1 MFETHKTA
9 RLPSFFA
16 NDGEYLWSH
25 VGIHLQHAW
34 FQVTYR
40 IKVEDDLDISETL
53 LLSRVDQLI
62 EITKR
67 DNIKIEF
74 VDLVSP
80 GYMNG
85 SKRWKMEPLRE
96 IWLCAS
102 DKWPNQQEHVF
113 LLESGA
119 RYKNLGAASSE
130 DAFYEDRLIFSTYH
144 PT

>member
-1 MFETHKTA
+1 MFETNEAA

-25 VGIHLQHAW
+25 IGIHLQHAW
-34 FQVTYR
+34 LQVSYR
-40 IKVEDDLDISETL
+40 ITVENDQDISETI
-53 LLSRVDQLI
+53 LLSHVDQLI
-62 EITKR
+62 EMQNR
-67 DNIKIEF
+67 DNIKIAF

-80 GYMNG
+80 GYVNG
-85 SKRWKMEPLRE
+85 SDRWKMEPLRE

-102 DKWPNQQEHVF
+102 DKWPNQQEYVF

-119 RYKNLGAASSE
+119 RYKGLGAASSE
-130 DAFYEDRLIFSTYH
+130 NEFHEDRLIFSTYH